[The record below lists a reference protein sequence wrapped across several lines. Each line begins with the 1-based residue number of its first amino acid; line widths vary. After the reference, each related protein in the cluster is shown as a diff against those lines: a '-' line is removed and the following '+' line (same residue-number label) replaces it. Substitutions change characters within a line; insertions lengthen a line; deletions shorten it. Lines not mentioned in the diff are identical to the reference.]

1 MISHRSRL
9 AALAALGLACGPAHS
24 APTPANGVVTTAN
37 IESTP
42 LTYSSGPNTGTN
54 QAAPDSSAPCD
65 AATNACDEF
74 ELMVQLPEDYAAQ
87 RPNDLLVMRIDW
99 TNTSS
104 DYDLV
109 VLDENGN
116 QIGSSLNFLTNTEE
130 VRIPAGQGTRSLR
143 IRANFS
149 SVANETYSGTVFIA
163 PGATGGGPE
172 GAPPDAGVR
181 GDFATPRFHLYH
193 SPQGRAIRAGEPTL
207 FKNFNSPNTLFIAVL
222 ETLRV
227 SFDDVTSPARDAWSL
242 HSPLNGTLQSL
253 DPILWGDETTGR
265 VLSSQLTGA
274 NSLMSY
280 SDDDGETWTPAQIAP
295 PNGGADHQSVGGGPY
310 GPDTLPGLP
319 GLLYPNAIYYCSQ
332 SVALAF
338 CARSDD
344 GGLTFG
350 PGIPMYDITKCF
362 GLHGHVKVGPDG
374 TVYVPN
380 KSCLDDRGPTLLVDG
395 KPAVV
400 VSTDS
405 GVTWAVRTVPTGTG
419 GGGVDDPSV
428 AIASDGTVYL
438 AYLDVSGRVK
448 VAMSRDRGV
457 TWQNDQDVGF
467 QAGVKHIAFPAAVAG
482 DPDRAA
488 VFFLGT
494 TTQGNYADPAFEGVW
509 YPYVA
514 YTQNGGRTWV
524 TEKVS
529 EDLVQRNGV
538 CGGGACRNLLDFND
552 AVIDEN
558 GFLQLGYA
566 DGCVGSCEVIGP
578 NSFQS
583 QGVIAR
589 QSGGP
594 GLYAANDPVEPA
606 LPKTPRVDGYRTA
619 NFVHL
624 QWPATDHGGAPIES
638 YNIYRSVDGGA
649 MKLLNSTAK
658 LSYDDASANE
668 AGADYRYQVSAV
680 NSEGEGAPSPAL
692 ALNVGDNVPADERV
706 CTLPGITALID
717 QTNDDEH
724 DAPITT
730 AATDIIEVLTAEPQ
744 DSDDLAFTLR
754 MRSFTQA
761 EPLTQYTVRF
771 GLESGTH
778 ESSSHYFVRL
788 DNGDTG
794 GARST
799 YGYLDAV
806 GALVEVGELPE
817 EAEVLAGEIRLRIP
831 KSLIGNP
838 PVGTPVSQV
847 FATVSLI
854 NPTTG
859 LPAGVPGAA
868 SPYLRDRAGFG
879 RYVLVGNDFCARG
892 AQLVPAVE
900 VPLPVVENPAP
911 VAVAA
916 SNRSRFGGAAGLT
929 LLLPLALLA
938 AARRRRMH

>member
-1 MISHRSRL
+1 MGRLSHL
-9 AALAALGLACGPAHS
+9 ACTAFFLVGCVPALAAPS
-24 APTPANGVVTTAN
+24 PSNGVVTTAN

-42 LTYSSGPNTGTN
+42 LTYTSGPNTGTN
-54 QAAPDSSAPCD
+54 QVAPDSSAPCN
-65 AATNACDEF
+65 AATNPCDEF
-74 ELMVQLPEDYAAQ
+74 ELLVQLPENYATL
-87 RPNDLLVMRIDW
+87 RPNDQLVLRIDW
-99 TNTSS
+99 TNTTS

-109 VLDENGN
+109 VLDEASNEVGR
-116 QIGSSLNFLTNTEE
+116 SVNFLTNTEE

-143 IRANFS
+143 IRTNFS
-149 SVANETYSGTVFIA
+149 LVSSESYAGTVFIA
-163 PGATGGGPE
+163 PAATGGGLE

-193 SPQGRAIRAGEPTL
+193 SPQGRGIRAGEPTL
-207 FKNFNSPNTLFIAVL
+207 FKNFNSPNTMFIAVL

-227 SFDDVTSPARDAWSL
+227 NFDDTTSPARDTWSL

-253 DPILWGDETTGR
+253 DPILWGDEATGR

-332 SVALAF
+332 SVAVAF

-350 PGIPMYDITKCF
+350 PGVPMYDITKCF

-438 AYLDVSGRVK
+438 AYLEVSGRVK

-467 QAGVKHIAFPAAVAG
+467 QAGVRHIAFPAIVAG

-514 YTQNGGRTWV
+514 YTQNGGQTWV

-583 QGVIAR
+583 QAVIAR

-594 GLYAANDPVEPA
+594 GLYAANDPVEPT
-606 LPKTPRVDGYRTA
+606 LPKSPRVTGFRTA
-619 NFVHL
+619 QFVHL
-624 QWPATDHGGAPIES
+624 EWPATDNGGAPIES

-649 MKLLNSTAK
+649 MELLNSTVK
-658 LSYDDASANE
+658 LSYDDASADDE
-668 AGADYRYQVSAV
+668 SADYSYQVSAV
-680 NSEGEGAPSPAL
+680 NSEGEGVKSAAL
-692 ALNVGDNVPADERV
+692 ALAVGDNVPANRSV

-717 QTNDDEH
+717 QPNGDEH

-730 AATDIIEVLTAEPQ
+730 AATDILEVLAAEPENTEN
-744 DSDDLAFTLR
+744 LAFTLR

-771 GLESGTH
+771 GVESGVH
-778 ESSSHYFVRL
+778 ESSSHYYVRL

-794 GARST
+794 GART
-799 YGYLDAV
+799 VYGYLDAV
-806 GALVEVGELPE
+806 GALVEVGELPDA
-817 EAEVLAGEIRLRIP
+817 AEVLPGEIRFQIP

-838 PVGTPVSQV
+838 PVGTPISQV

-879 RYVLVGNDFCARG
+879 RYTLVGNDFCERG
-892 AQLVPAVE
+892 ALLIPAVE
-900 VPLPVVENPAP
+900 VPPPVVENP
-911 VAVAA
+911 VAA
-916 SNRSRFGGAAGLT
+916 PAAVTRARFGGAFALG
-929 LLLPLALLA
+929 LLLPLTA
-938 AARRRRMH
+938 AALGGRRRRL